1 MTSSN
6 YSLIGVDLGGT
17 KVAAGKIT
25 GGVLVQQES
34 AMINQESED
43 PMDAV
48 RLMVDLIG
56 QLMDKQVQ
64 GIGVGVPG
72 LVNRDW
78 GVVYDVLNIPNWKEI
93 PLKALIEEKLE
104 VPVYVDND
112 ANCFAIGEYRFGAF
126 AGNDDFVGI
135 TLGTGMGSGII
146 KNGALIQD
154 AHCCSGEFGTMSYLD
169 GIYENYTSGMY
180 FKLTYGK
187 NGEEVAEKAREGEPW
202 AQRAYRE
209 MGMHLGNAINTII
222 MAVDPP
228 LVIIGGSVAQANEFF
243 ADSMW
248 ESIRKIPFPSVLE
261 NFRVEFTETKDI
273 AIKGAAAL
281 CPNPNK

>member
-1 MTSSN
+1 MTPSD

-17 KVAAGKIT
+17 KIAAGKIT
-25 GGVLVQQES
+25 NGVLVQQVS
-34 AMINQESED
+34 ARINQESED

-48 RLMVDLIG
+48 RLMVDLIRK
-56 QLMDKQVQ
+56 LTDNRVQ

-72 LVNRDW
+72 PVNRDW
-78 GVVYDVLNIPNWKEI
+78 GIVYDVLNIPNWKEI
-93 PLKALIEEKLE
+93 PLKALIEEKFE

-112 ANCFAIGEYRFGAF
+112 ANCFAMGEYRYGAF
-126 AGNDDFVGI
+126 AGNSDIVGI

-146 KNGALIQD
+146 KNGSLIPD
-154 AHCCSGEFGTMSYLD
+154 AHCCSGEFGTMPYLD

-180 FKLTYGK
+180 FKLKYGK
-187 NGEEVAEKAREGEPW
+187 NGEEVAIKAREGEPW

-209 MGMHLGNAINTII
+209 MGKHLGNAINTII

-228 LVIIGGSVAQANEFF
+228 LIIIGGSVAKAREFYQD
-243 ADSMW
+243 AMW

-261 NFRVEFTETKDI
+261 NFRVEFSETENI
-273 AIKGAAAL
+273 AILGAAAL
-281 CPNPNK
+281 CPDANS

>member
-1 MTSSN
+1 MSKDN
-6 YSLIGVDLGGT
+6 FSLIGVDLGGT
-17 KVAAGKIT
+17 KAAAGIIT
-25 GGVLVQQES
+25 GNILKQQIS
-34 AMINQESED
+34 AKINQESID

-48 RLMVDLIG
+48 RLMMDLIEE
-56 QLMDKQVQ
+56 LMEETVK

-72 LVNRDW
+72 LVNRNR
-78 GVVYDVLNIPNWKEI
+78 GIVYDVLNIPNWKEI
-93 PLKALIEEKLE
+93 PLKALLEEKFA

-112 ANCFAIGEYRFGAF
+112 ANCFAMGEYRYGAF

-146 KNGALIQD
+146 KNGALIPD

-180 FKLTYGK
+180 FKMKYGK
-187 NGEEVAEKAREGEPW
+187 NGEEVARIASSGESW
-202 AQRAYRE
+202 ALEAYRE
-209 MGMHLGNAINTII
+209 MGKHLGNAINTII

-228 LVIIGGSVAQANEFF
+228 LIIIGGSVAKARELYQE
-243 ADSMW
+243 SMW
-248 ESIRKIPFPSVLE
+248 ESIREIPFPSVLQD
-261 NFRVEFTETKDI
+261 FRVEFTETEHI

-281 CPNPNK
+281 CPASS

>member
-1 MTSSN
+1 MTRIQN
-6 YSLIGVDLGGT
+6 SLIGVDLGGT
-17 KVAAGKIT
+17 KVAAGKISDGILT
-25 GGVLVQQES
+25 EQASL
-34 AMINQESED
+34 MIDQDSKD

-48 RLMVDLIG
+48 RIIVELIG
-56 QLMDKQVQ
+56 QLMDEKVK

-93 PLKALIEEKLE
+93 PLKALLEEKFT

-112 ANCFAIGEYRFGAF
+112 ANCFAIGEYRYGAF
-126 AGNDDFVGI
+126 AGNNDFVGI

-146 KNGALIQD
+146 KNGALIPD

-180 FKLTYGK
+180 FKMKYGK
-187 NGEEVAEKAREGEPW
+187 NGEEVAIKAREGEPW
-202 AQRAYRE
+202 AQSAYRE
-209 MGMHLGNAINTII
+209 MGNHLGKAINTII

-228 LVIIGGSVAQANEFF
+228 LIIIGGSVAKAKEFYED
-243 ADSMW
+243 AMW
-248 ESIRKIPFPSVLE
+248 ESIRKIPFPSVLTDL
-261 NFRVEFTETKDI
+261 RVEFTDTEHI

-281 CPNPNK
+281 CPDTNR